1 MAPVLKVSGLSKF
14 FFDRPILHNINLCLE
29 PGRFHVLLGRNGV
42 GKSTLMKVIMGQE
55 AADVGRVELLG
66 HDRASARSLNGEIGF
81 VSECLT
87 FQIPLPIAALFEKI
101 GGSYPRWDHDLFLKF
116 LADFRLNPDGY
127 FASLSR
133 GQRMQVAFA
142 AAAALRPKLF
152 LLDEITSVLDADAR
166 NRVLEHLRECL
177 AGGASVLLTTN
188 IVSEAQ
194 NYADHLILME
204 SGRIGLDAPVREVS
218 ERFCKIRRKPG
229 EEHRAFSS
237 PASVSLG
244 ANSDRS
250 VSYILERK
258 NLEGLAPP
266 AASVDQRRVTLE
278 EIFLYFNRN
287 QAA

>member
-1 MAPVLKVSGLSKF
+1 MAPVLKIDRLSKY
-14 FFDRPILHNINLCLE
+14 FFDRSILHNISLILE
-29 PGRFHVLLGRNGV
+29 PGRFYVLLGRNGV
-42 GKSTLMKVIMGQE
+42 GKSTLMKVIMGHE
-55 AADVGRVELLG
+55 AADVGRIELLG
-66 HDRASARSLNGEIGF
+66 HDRAHGRPLNGEIGF
-81 VSECLT
+81 VSETLN
-87 FQIPLPIAALFEKI
+87 FQIPLPIGALFEKV
-101 GGSYPRWDHDLFLKF
+101 GAAYPRWDAGLFARF
-116 LADFRLNPDGY
+116 LDDFRLSPDAY

-166 NRVLEHLRECL
+166 NRVLEHLRERL
-177 AGGASVLLTTN
+177 ADGACVLLTTN

-204 SGRIGLDAPVREVS
+204 NGRIGLDAPVREVS
-218 ERFCKIRRKPG
+218 ERFCKIRRRLG
-229 EEHRAFSS
+229 EEHTAFSS

-244 ANSDRS
+244 ANSDQS
-250 VSYILERK
+250 VSYILERR
-258 NLEGLAPP
+258 NLEPLAPP
-266 AASVDQRRVTLE
+266 PGSVDQRRVTLE